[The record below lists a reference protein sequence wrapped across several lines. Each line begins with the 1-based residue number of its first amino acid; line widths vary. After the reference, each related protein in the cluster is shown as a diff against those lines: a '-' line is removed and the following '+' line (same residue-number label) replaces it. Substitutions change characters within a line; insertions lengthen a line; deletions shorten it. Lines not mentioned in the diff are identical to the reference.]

1 MEKRSTCLGSGAFAV
16 AAIAILIVAIAAVAL
31 PSAHSLFT
39 REFSHREQ
47 TLARHVDEGIG
58 ATVERLDPATA
69 RSLGVPPGT
78 AGLVVTSIA
87 SGGPAARAGIQT
99 GDVIVEMERPVE
111 SMKDLA
117 AGLRKTDNVLTVR
130 LNRHG
135 RSVIALLPVGQP
147 AAKPARFEEEE

>member
-1 MEKRSTCLGSGAFAV
+1 M
-16 AAIAILIVAIAAVAL
+16 AAVLSARL
-31 PSAHSLFT
+31 PLV
-39 REFSHREQ
+39 RGFSHREQ

-58 ATVERLDPATA
+58 ATLERLDPATA

-78 AGLVVTSIA
+78 TGLVVTSIA

-117 AGLRKTDNVLTVR
+117 AGLRNTDAMLTVR

-135 RSVIALLPVGQP
+135 RSVIALLPVRPP
-147 AAKPARFEEEE
+147 AAKPALFEEEG